1 MQKHNTIYTNTQSI
15 KYYTNAAW
23 CWVQTSGTK
32 IPSHFNI
39 YLHRIMKNLFYLI
52 FLFLS
57 DIFVKKIKE
66 QQLNI
71 TYGIFSWQH
80 NKKAI
85 FTVGVINI
93 L

>member
-1 MQKHNTIYTNTQSI
+1 
-15 KYYTNAAW
+15 
-23 CWVQTSGTK
+23 VQTSGTK
-32 IPSHFNI
+32 IPSHFNV

-71 TYGIFSWQH
+71 TYGIFS
-80 NKKAI
+80 
-85 FTVGVINI
+85 
-93 L
+93 